1 MHLTQ
6 NSNSGL
12 WILQWNCNGIV
23 AHQDEL
29 KRHIAE
35 NRNKYDIICLQE
47 THLKPDKNF
56 SVAGYNVVRRDRVEG
71 SKGGVIT
78 LVRENL
84 NYTELSNPANIECIR
99 TQIKLVSSYLT
110 VVNIYLPPDKAID
123 KGELNKIFG
132 HHTIVTGDIN
142 AKSKLWG
149 SPISNERGVIFEE
162 LIETH
167 NAAVINTGQPT
178 YQHHNGSRSHLDV
191 SIVSSTLAARSN
203 WTVLNNTM
211 GSDHCPTVITINEKD
226 AYIEQAGPSR
236 FKLSKADWGKFKGIC
251 NETLTREN
259 TYDKDTDVN
268 SRRITEVI
276 TSAAQRCIP
285 KPKPGRNKLKHN
297 PVPYWNEQCKTAI
310 YARNRARN
318 KLNNKITPENV
329 ENYKKLKGIAQK
341 TVKEAASDY
350 WKEFCSTLNRTT
362 NLSVVWNMTKKMNGI
377 TSQRKPGNFDHNGKL
392 IETDLEKANIF
403 AESFTNI
410 SSDSNYSHAFMQYKQ
425 HAEKEYDEI
434 LTKTEQIN
442 QNQTGHIL
450 DDSFS
455 FSELRR
461 AIRETKKHS
470 APGDDGIS
478 YEMLQHLSKRSTK
491 ILLELYNRVWSE
503 GKMPQ
508 DWRHSIVKPV
518 LKAGKDPQ
526 AISSYRPI
534 SLTSTIG
541 KIMEK
546 LVTNRLTYYVEKNKL
561 LTNVQTGFRKG
572 RSTTDHII
580 RLQDTINKYNCNRGY
595 TAAVFIDFQSA
606 YDMLWHKGLLR
617 KLSGMGINGKA
628 FTYIEQFLTNRTMQV
643 RVGSELS
650 VIHILENGT
659 PQGSIISPLL
669 FLIMINDLPNDI
681 TETETTLFAD
691 DSCLFKSGRNLDFIL
706 RKMQTSLNKVVEW
719 CDLNGFKIS
728 MEKTVVV
735 LFTHRRD
742 HIDGI
747 LRINGNPVKVDRKA
761 KFLGIVFDSRLTWN
775 DHVNYVVEKCKKR
788 LNLLRAISGNSWG
801 ANKKTLLMIYRSLI
815 RSVLDY
821 GAIAFDSMSK
831 HNKEKFDSIQ
841 AQALRIASGAVRGT
855 SNAAMQVDMGEPPLQ
870 LRRLQQQLQ
879 YTVKVKSTDEHPARK
894 IFEPHW
900 TTVRGKFNENSEPI
914 YNKVCDFVRE
924 HQTIN
929 WDSPRL
935 PPSPPWRRKEC
946 SVDISVSKAGN
957 KKHSPETVISMA
969 RERIDAYKEDIH
981 IYSDASKNLEGKTA
995 AAFCIPELKIEYSAR
1010 LTDGITIFTAEL
1022 MAIKLCLL
1030 WIVENS
1036 NNIDQHKNISLFS
1049 DSLSVLKAIKTGK
1062 TDCRPNMLNDIYELV
1077 NIVDQNV
1084 TLVWIPSHQGIKGN
1098 ETADQGAQQATK
1110 KQFVDLDVNLELKE
1124 MNHVITQCILEKW
1137 QNIWTYS
1144 IHGQFYRKIE
1154 PKVSS
1159 QIKYSHPSRAKEVTM
1174 SRLRYGKCRLND
1186 YLHNMKAI
1194 DSEKCSE
1201 CSVATETVEHF
1212 ILDCPNSELCKM
1224 VRATCKSLSIEPKI
1238 ETALSHESLVDK
1250 IYRNI
1255 KRKL

>member
-1 MHLTQ
+1 MHRTQ
-6 NSNSGL
+6 TNSNSGL

-23 AHQDEL
+23 AHQNEL
-29 KRHIAE
+29 KKHIAE

-47 THLKPDKNF
+47 THLKPDKKF
-56 SVAGYNVVRRDRVEG
+56 SVAGYNVVRRDRVDG

-78 LVRENL
+78 LVKEYL
-84 NYTELSNPANIECIR
+84 NYTQLSNPVNIECIR
-99 TQIKLVSSYLT
+99 IQIKLVSSYLT
-110 VVNIYLPPDKAID
+110 VANIYLPPDKAID
-123 KGELNKIFG
+123 KGELSKIFG
-132 HHTIVTGDIN
+132 HQTIVTGDIN

-149 SPISNERGVIFEE
+149 SPVSNERGLIFEE
-162 LIETH
+162 LIATH

-178 YQHHNGSRSHLDV
+178 YQHHSGSRSHLDV
-191 SIVSSTLAARSN
+191 SMVSSTLAARSN

-226 AYIEQAGPSR
+226 AYIEKAGPSR

-251 NETLTREN
+251 NETLTRET
-259 TYDKDTDVN
+259 TYDKDIDVN

-285 KPKPGRNKLKHN
+285 KPKPGRAKLQHN

-329 ENYKKLKGIAQK
+329 ENYKKLKGLAQK

-350 WKEFCSTLNRTT
+350 WQEFCGTLNRTT

-377 TSQRKPGNFDHNGKL
+377 VSQRKPGNFEHNGKL
-392 IETDLEKANIF
+392 IETDLEKANSF
-403 AESFTNI
+403 AESFAKI
-410 SSDSNYSHAFMQYKQ
+410 SSNSNYSHAFMQYKQ
-425 HAEKEYDEI
+425 QAEKEYDEI
-434 LTKTEQIN
+434 LTKTEKIN
-442 QNQTGHIL
+442 QTDSTL
-450 DDSFS
+450 DDPFNL
-455 FSELRR
+455 SELRR

-491 ILLELYNRVWSE
+491 ILLELYDRVWTE

-518 LKAGKDPQ
+518 LKSGKDPQ

-534 SLTSTIG
+534 SLTSTVG

-561 LTNVQTGFRKG
+561 LANVQSGFRKG

-580 RLQDTINKYNCNRGY
+580 RLQDTINKYNCSRGY

-628 FTYIEQFLTNRTMQV
+628 FAYIEQFVTNRTMQV

-650 VIHILENGT
+650 VTHNLENGT

-706 RKMQTSLNKVVEW
+706 HKMQNSLNKLVEW

-728 MEKTVVV
+728 KEKTVAV

-747 LRINGNPVKVDRKA
+747 LRINGSPVKVERKA

-821 GAIAFDSMSK
+821 GAIALDSMSK
-831 HNKEKFDSIQ
+831 QNKQKFDSIQ

-879 YTVKVKSTDEHPARK
+879 YTVKVKSTEEHPARK

-900 TTVRGKFNENSEPI
+900 TTLCGKYTENSEPI
-914 YNKVCDFVRE
+914 YSKVRDFIRE
-924 HQTIN
+924 HQTID

-957 KKHSPETVISMA
+957 KKHSPETVNSMA
-969 RERIDAYKEDIH
+969 RERIDACKEDIH
-981 IYSDASKNLEGKTA
+981 IYTDASKNLEGKTA
-995 AAFCIPELKIEYSAR
+995 AAFCIPELEIEYSAR

-1022 MAIKLCLL
+1022 MAIKLSLL

-1036 NNIDQHKNISLFS
+1036 NNIKSHKNISLFS
-1049 DSLSVLKAIKTGK
+1049 DSLSALKAIKTGK
-1062 TDCRPNMLNDIYELV
+1062 TDCRPNMLNEIYELI
-1077 NIVDQNV
+1077 NIIDQKV

-1098 ETADQGAQQATK
+1098 EKADQGAQQATK

-1124 MNHVITQCILEKW
+1124 INHVIMQCITEKW
-1137 QNIWTYS
+1137 QNAWTSS
-1144 IHGQFYRKIE
+1144 IHGKFYRKIE
-1154 PKVSS
+1154 PTVSS
-1159 QIKYSHPSRAKEVTM
+1159 KIKYSHSSRAKEVTV
-1174 SRLRYGKCRLND
+1174 SRLRFGKCRLND
-1186 YLHNMKAI
+1186 YLCSIKAA

-1201 CSVATETVEHF
+1201 CGVATETVEHF
-1212 ILDCPNSELCKM
+1212 VLDCPNSELCKII
-1224 VRATCKSLSIEPKI
+1224 RATCKSLGIEPKI
-1238 ETALSHESLVDK
+1238 EITLSHERIVDT
-1250 IYRNI
+1250 IHRSI

>member
-276 TSAAQRCIP
+276 TSAAHRCIP

-425 HAEKEYDEI
+425 YAEKEYDEI

-478 YEMLQHLSKRSTK
+478 YEMHLSKRSTE

-518 LKAGKDPQ
+518 NKP
-526 AISSYRPI
+526 SRHSPI

-541 KIMEK
+541 K
-546 LVTNRLTYYVEKNKL
+546 
-561 LTNVQTGFRKG
+561 
-572 RSTTDHII
+572 
-580 RLQDTINKYNCNRGY
+580 
-595 TAAVFIDFQSA
+595 
-606 YDMLWHKGLLR
+606 
-617 KLSGMGINGKA
+617 
-628 FTYIEQFLTNRTMQV
+628 
-643 RVGSELS
+643 
-650 VIHILENGT
+650 
-659 PQGSIISPLL
+659 
-669 FLIMINDLPNDI
+669 
-681 TETETTLFAD
+681 
-691 DSCLFKSGRNLDFIL
+691 
-706 RKMQTSLNKVVEW
+706 
-719 CDLNGFKIS
+719 
-728 MEKTVVV
+728 
-735 LFTHRRD
+735 
-742 HIDGI
+742 
-747 LRINGNPVKVDRKA
+747 
-761 KFLGIVFDSRLTWN
+761 
-775 DHVNYVVEKCKKR
+775 
-788 LNLLRAISGNSWG
+788 
-801 ANKKTLLMIYRSLI
+801 
-815 RSVLDY
+815 
-821 GAIAFDSMSK
+821 
-831 HNKEKFDSIQ
+831 
-841 AQALRIASGAVRGT
+841 
-855 SNAAMQVDMGEPPLQ
+855 
-870 LRRLQQQLQ
+870 
-879 YTVKVKSTDEHPARK
+879 
-894 IFEPHW
+894 
-900 TTVRGKFNENSEPI
+900 
-914 YNKVCDFVRE
+914 
-924 HQTIN
+924 
-929 WDSPRL
+929 
-935 PPSPPWRRKEC
+935 
-946 SVDISVSKAGN
+946 
-957 KKHSPETVISMA
+957 
-969 RERIDAYKEDIH
+969 
-981 IYSDASKNLEGKTA
+981 
-995 AAFCIPELKIEYSAR
+995 
-1010 LTDGITIFTAEL
+1010 
-1022 MAIKLCLL
+1022 
-1030 WIVENS
+1030 
-1036 NNIDQHKNISLFS
+1036 
-1049 DSLSVLKAIKTGK
+1049 
-1062 TDCRPNMLNDIYELV
+1062 
-1077 NIVDQNV
+1077 
-1084 TLVWIPSHQGIKGN
+1084 
-1098 ETADQGAQQATK
+1098 
-1110 KQFVDLDVNLELKE
+1110 
-1124 MNHVITQCILEKW
+1124 
-1137 QNIWTYS
+1137 
-1144 IHGQFYRKIE
+1144 
-1154 PKVSS
+1154 
-1159 QIKYSHPSRAKEVTM
+1159 
-1174 SRLRYGKCRLND
+1174 
-1186 YLHNMKAI
+1186 
-1194 DSEKCSE
+1194 
-1201 CSVATETVEHF
+1201 
-1212 ILDCPNSELCKM
+1212 
-1224 VRATCKSLSIEPKI
+1224 
-1238 ETALSHESLVDK
+1238 
-1250 IYRNI
+1250 
-1255 KRKL
+1255 